1 MSVISELI
9 DGVVEI
15 TTDSAEFASERL
27 RSLVILAL
35 ALMVLIFLLIVL
47 LLEPLTGTILALVI
61 AAGVIILLGRADGEV
76 I

>member
-47 LLEPLTGTILALVI
+47 LIEPLTGTILALVI